1 MRMYAYGP
9 MLCTV
14 ERAGLDAANDDRRE
28 RTEAVESSRTAIR
41 DTQRQHNEAPRSDPR
56 HDTTQLPAPG
66 GSPPPRT
73 P

>member
-28 RTEAVESSRTAIR
+28 RAERAESSRTAMR
-41 DTQRQHNEAPRSDPR
+41 DERQQQNESPRANPR
-56 HDTTQLPAPG
+56 HDTTQLPEPG
-66 GSPPPRT
+66 SKPPHRT
-73 P
+73 R